1 MPSEDLTRNLKRTVG
16 IEAAR
21 MVGRGDVVGLGT
33 GSTAEF
39 MIEELGR
46 RVREEGLDI
55 VGIPTSFDAAVLAR
69 RNGIPSGTLDDVD
82 RIDIAVDG
90 ADEVDPGMDLIKG
103 RGAAH
108 LREKIVDGMAA
119 RFIVIVDES
128 KLVERLGTK
137 CPVPLEVLP
146 MAVQPVM
153 RAVEALGGEPVLRM
167 AVHKDGPVIT
177 DQGNMVVDARFA
189 GIDDPGGMERML
201 NNVPGILEN
210 GLFVGLAAEVLVG
223 RISGKGNIEV
233 ERRTRARK

>member
-1 MPSEDLTRNLKRTVG
+1 MPSVDLTRDMKRTVG

-21 MVGRGDVVGLGT
+21 MVGPGDVVGLGT

-46 RVREEGLDI
+46 RVREEQLDI
-55 VGIPTSFDAAVLAR
+55 IGIPTSFDASVLAR
-69 RNGIPSGTLDDVD
+69 GNGIPAGTLDDVD
-82 RIDIAVDG
+82 RVDIAVDG
-90 ADEVDPGMDLIKG
+90 ADEVDPAMDLIKG

-108 LREKIVDGMAA
+108 LREKIVDGMAE

-128 KLVERLGTK
+128 KLVQRLGTK

-177 DQGNMVVDARFA
+177 DQGNMVVDARFD
-189 GIDDPGGMERML
+189 GIDDPGGMERTL

-210 GLFVGLAAEVLVG
+210 GLFVGLATEVLVG
-223 RISGKGNIEV
+223 RISGDGRVEV
-233 ERRTRARK
+233 ERRT

>member
-1 MPSEDLTRNLKRTVG
+1 MSSEDLTREMKRTVG
-16 IEAAR
+16 IEAAC
-21 MVGRGDVVGLGT
+21 MVGQGDVVGLGT

-69 RNGIPSGTLDDVD
+69 GNGIPTGTLDDVD
-82 RIDIAVDG
+82 RVDIAVDG
-90 ADEVDPGMDLIKG
+90 ADEVDPAMNLIKG

-108 LREKIVDGMAA
+108 LREKIVDGMAE

-137 CPVPLEVLP
+137 SPVPLEVLP

-153 RAVEALGGEPVLRM
+153 GAVEAMGGEPVLRM

-177 DQGNMVVDARFA
+177 DQGNMVVDARFD
-189 GIDDPGGMERML
+189 GIDDPGGLERAL

-210 GLFVGLAAEVLVG
+210 GLFVGLATEILVG
-223 RISGKGNIEV
+223 RISGQGRTEV
-233 ERRTRARK
+233 ERRT

>member
-1 MPSEDLTRNLKRTVG
+1 MSSEDLTRDIKRTVG

-21 MVGRGDVVGLGT
+21 LVGHGDVVGLGT

-46 RVREEGLDI
+46 RVREEQLDI
-55 VGIPTSFDAAVLAR
+55 VGIPTSFDASALAR
-69 RNGIPSGTLDDVD
+69 GSGIPTGALDDVE
-82 RIDIAVDG
+82 RVDIALDG
-90 ADEVDPGMDLIKG
+90 ADEIDPAMNLIKG

-108 LREKIVDGMAA
+108 LREKIVDGMAE

-137 CPVPLEVLP
+137 SPVPLEVLP

-153 RAVEALGGEPVLRM
+153 RAVESMGGEPVLRM

-189 GIDDPGGMERML
+189 GIDDPGGLERAL
-201 NNVPGILEN
+201 NNIPGILEN
-210 GLFVGLAAEVLVG
+210 GLFVGLATEVLVG
-223 RISGKGNIEV
+223 RISGEGRIEV
-233 ERRTRARK
+233 ERRT

>member
-1 MPSEDLTRNLKRTVG
+1 MASEALTREMKKTVG
-16 IEAAR
+16 VEAAR
-21 MVGRGDVVGLGT
+21 MVDRGDVVGLGT

-46 RVREEGLDI
+46 RVREENLDI
-55 VGIPTSFDAAVLAR
+55 VGIPTSFDASVLAR
-69 RNGIPSGTLDDVD
+69 RNGIPAGTLDDVD

-90 ADEVDPGMDLIKG
+90 ADEVDPAMNLIKG

-108 LREKIVDGMAA
+108 LREKIVDGMAE

-177 DQGNMVVDARFA
+177 DQGNMVVDARFD
-189 GIDDPGGMERML
+189 GIDDAGEMESTL

-210 GLFVGLAAEVLVG
+210 GLFVGLADEVLVG
-223 RISGKGNIEV
+223 SISSEDRIEV
-233 ERRTRARK
+233 ERRT

>member
-1 MPSEDLTRNLKRTVG
+1 MSSEDLTREMKRTVG

-21 MVGRGDVVGLGT
+21 MVGQGDVVGLGT

-69 RNGIPSGTLDDVD
+69 GNGIPTGTLDDVD
-82 RIDIAVDG
+82 RVDIAVDG
-90 ADEVDPGMDLIKG
+90 ADEVDPAMNLIKG

-108 LREKIVDGMAA
+108 LREKIVDGMAE

-137 CPVPLEVLP
+137 SPVPLEVLP

-153 RAVEALGGEPVLRM
+153 RAVEVLGGEPVLRM

-177 DQGNMVVDARFA
+177 DQGNMVVDVRFD
-189 GIDDPGGMERML
+189 GIDDPGEMERAL

-210 GLFVGLAAEVLVG
+210 GLFVGLATEILVG
-223 RISGKGNIEV
+223 RISGQGRIEV
-233 ERRTRARK
+233 ERRT

>member
-1 MPSEDLTRNLKRTVG
+1 MSSEDLTREMKRTVG

-21 MVGRGDVVGLGT
+21 MVGQGDVVGLGT

-69 RNGIPSGTLDDVD
+69 GNGIPTGTLDDVD
-82 RIDIAVDG
+82 RVDIAVDG
-90 ADEVDPGMDLIKG
+90 ADEVDPAMNLIKG

-119 RFIVIVDES
+119 RFVVIVDES

-137 CPVPLEVLP
+137 NPVPLEVLP

-153 RAVEALGGEPVLRM
+153 RAVEVLGAEPVLRM

-177 DQGNMVVDARFA
+177 DQGNMVVDARFD
-189 GIDDPGGMERML
+189 GIDDPGGLERAL

-210 GLFVGLAAEVLVG
+210 GLFVGLATEILVG
-223 RISGKGNIEV
+223 RISGQGRIEV
-233 ERRTRARK
+233 ERRT

>member
-1 MPSEDLTRNLKRTVG
+1 MPSEALTLEMKKTVG
-16 IEAAR
+16 IKAAHL
-21 MVGRGDVVGLGT
+21 VGRGDVVGLGT

-46 RVREEGLDI
+46 RVREEQLDI
-55 VGIPTSFDAAVLAR
+55 VGIPTSFDASVLAR
-69 RNGIPSGTLDDVD
+69 GNGIPTGTLDDVD
-82 RIDIAVDG
+82 RVDIALDG
-90 ADEVDPGMDLIKG
+90 ADEVDPAMNLIKG

-137 CPVPLEVLP
+137 SPVPLEVLP
-146 MAVQPVM
+146 MSVQPVM

-189 GIDDPGGMERML
+189 VIDDPDEMERKL
-201 NNVPGILEN
+201 NNIPGILEN
-210 GLFVGLAAEVLVG
+210 GLFVGLATEILIG
-223 RISGKGNIEV
+223 RISGDGRVEV
-233 ERRTRARK
+233 ERRT

>member
-1 MPSEDLTRNLKRTVG
+1 MSSEDLTREMKKTVG
-16 IEAAR
+16 VEAAR
-21 MVGRGDVVGLGT
+21 MVGQGDVVGLGT
-33 GSTAEF
+33 GSTAVF

-46 RVREEGLDI
+46 RVREEHLDI
-55 VGIPTSFDAAVLAR
+55 VGIPTSFDASVLAR
-69 RNGIPSGTLDDVD
+69 RNGIPAGTPDDVD

-90 ADEVDPGMDLIKG
+90 ADEVDPAMNLIKG

-108 LREKIVDGMAA
+108 LREKIVDGMAE

-128 KLVERLGTK
+128 KLVDRLGTK

-177 DQGNMVVDARFA
+177 DQGNMVVDVRFA
-189 GIDDPGGMERML
+189 GIDDPGGMETTL

-210 GLFVGLAAEVLVG
+210 GLFVGLATEVLVG
-223 RISGKGNIEV
+223 SISGEGRIEV
-233 ERRTRARK
+233 ERRT

>member
-1 MPSEDLTRNLKRTVG
+1 MASEALTREMKKTVG
-16 IEAAR
+16 VEAAR
-21 MVGRGDVVGLGT
+21 MVDRGDVVGLGT

-46 RVREEGLDI
+46 RVREENLDI
-55 VGIPTSFDAAVLAR
+55 VGVPTSFDASVLAR
-69 RNGIPSGTLDDVD
+69 RNGIPAGTLDDVD

-90 ADEVDPGMDLIKG
+90 ADEVDPAMNLIKG

-108 LREKIVDGMAA
+108 LREKIVDGMAE

-177 DQGNMVVDARFA
+177 DQGNMVVDARFD
-189 GIDDPGGMERML
+189 GIDDAGEMESTL

-210 GLFVGLAAEVLVG
+210 GLFVGLADEVLVG
-223 RISGKGNIEV
+223 SISSEDRIEV
-233 ERRTRARK
+233 ERRT

>member
-1 MPSEDLTRNLKRTVG
+1 MPSEDLTRKMKQTVG
-16 IEAAR
+16 IRAAR
-21 MVGRGDVVGLGT
+21 MVGRGAVVGLGT

-46 RVREEGLDI
+46 RVREENLDV
-55 VGIPTSFDAAVLAR
+55 VGVPTSFDASVLAR
-69 RNGIPSGTLDDVD
+69 ENGIPVGTPDDVE

-90 ADEVDPGMDLIKG
+90 ADEVDPAMNLIKG

-108 LREKIVDGMAA
+108 LREKIVDGMAE
-119 RFIVIVDES
+119 RLIVIVDES

-146 MAVQPVM
+146 MAARPVM

-167 AVHKDGPVIT
+167 AARKDGPVIT
-177 DQGNMVVDARFA
+177 DQGNMVVDARFD
-189 GIDDPGGMERML
+189 GIDDPGEMETTL

-210 GLFVGLAAEVLVG
+210 GLFVGLATEILIG
-223 RISGKGNIEV
+223 SISGDGRIEV
-233 ERRTRARK
+233 ERRT

>member
-1 MPSEDLTRNLKRTVG
+1 MSSEDLTREMKRTVG

-21 MVGRGDVVGLGT
+21 MVGQGDVVGLGT

-69 RNGIPSGTLDDVD
+69 GNGIPTGTLDDVD
-82 RIDIAVDG
+82 RVDIAVDG
-90 ADEVDPGMDLIKG
+90 ADEVDPAMNLIKG

-108 LREKIVDGMAA
+108 LREKIVDGMAE
-119 RFIVIVDES
+119 RFVVIVDES

-137 CPVPLEVLP
+137 SPVPLEVLP

-153 RAVEALGGEPVLRM
+153 RTVEAMGGEPVLRM

-177 DQGNMVVDARFA
+177 DQGNMVVDARFD
-189 GIDDPGGMERML
+189 GIDDPGGLERAL

-210 GLFVGLAAEVLVG
+210 GLFVGLATEILVG
-223 RISGKGNIEV
+223 RISGQGRIEV
-233 ERRTRARK
+233 ERRT

>member
-1 MPSEDLTRNLKRTVG
+1 MPSEDLTRKMKQTVG
-16 IEAAR
+16 IRAAR
-21 MVGRGDVVGLGT
+21 MVGRGAVVGLGT

-46 RVREEGLDI
+46 RVREENLDV
-55 VGIPTSFDAAVLAR
+55 VGVPTSFDAAVLAR
-69 RNGIPSGTLDDVD
+69 ENGIPVGTPDDVE

-90 ADEVDPGMDLIKG
+90 ADEVDPAMNLIKG

-108 LREKIVDGMAA
+108 LREKIVDGMAE

-146 MAVQPVM
+146 MAARPVM

-167 AVHKDGPVIT
+167 AARKDGPVIT
-177 DQGNMVVDARFA
+177 DQGNMVVDARFD
-189 GIDDPGGMERML
+189 GIDDPGEMETTL

-210 GLFVGLAAEVLVG
+210 GLFVGLATEILIG
-223 RISGKGNIEV
+223 SISGDGRIEV
-233 ERRTRARK
+233 ERRT

>member
-1 MPSEDLTRNLKRTVG
+1 MPSEALTREMKKTVG
-16 IEAAR
+16 VEAAR
-21 MVGRGDVVGLGT
+21 MVGQGNVVGLGT
-33 GSTAEF
+33 GSTAVF

-69 RNGIPSGTLDDVD
+69 SNGLPVGTLDDVD

-90 ADEVDPGMDLIKG
+90 ADEVDPRMNLIKG

-108 LREKIVDGMAA
+108 LREKIVDGMAE

-128 KLVERLGTK
+128 KLVERLGSL

-153 RAVEALGGEPVLRM
+153 RTVEALGGEPVLRM

-177 DQGNMVVDARFA
+177 DQGNMVVDARFD
-189 GIDDPGGMERML
+189 GIDDPGKMESIL
-201 NNVPGILEN
+201 NNIPGILEN
-210 GLFVGLAAEVLVG
+210 GLFVGLATEILIG
-223 RISGKGNIEV
+223 RISGQGWIDV
-233 ERRTRARK
+233 ERRT

>member
-1 MPSEDLTRNLKRTVG
+1 MSSEDLTREMKRTVG

-21 MVGRGDVVGLGT
+21 MVGQGDVVGLGT

-69 RNGIPSGTLDDVD
+69 GNGIPTGTLDDVD
-82 RIDIAVDG
+82 RVDIAVDG
-90 ADEVDPGMDLIKG
+90 ADEVDPAMNLIKG

-108 LREKIVDGMAA
+108 LREKIVDGMAE

-137 CPVPLEVLP
+137 SPVPLEVLP
-146 MAVQPVM
+146 MAAQPVM
-153 RAVEALGGEPVLRM
+153 RAVEAMGGEPVLRM

-177 DQGNMVVDARFA
+177 DQGNMVVNARFD
-189 GIDDPGGMERML
+189 GIDDPGEMERAL

-210 GLFVGLAAEVLVG
+210 GLFVGLATEILVG
-223 RISGKGNIEV
+223 RISGQGRIEV
-233 ERRTRARK
+233 ERRT

>member
-1 MPSEDLTRNLKRTVG
+1 MPSEDLTRKMKQTVG
-16 IEAAR
+16 IRAAR
-21 MVGRGDVVGLGT
+21 MVDRGAVVGLGT

-46 RVREEGLDI
+46 RVREENLDV
-55 VGIPTSFDAAVLAR
+55 VGVPTSFDASVLAR
-69 RNGIPSGTLDDVD
+69 ENGIPVGTPDDVE

-90 ADEVDPGMDLIKG
+90 ADEVDPAMNLIKG

-108 LREKIVDGMAA
+108 LREKIVDGMAE

-146 MAVQPVM
+146 MAARPVM

-167 AVHKDGPVIT
+167 AARKDGPVIT
-177 DQGNMVVDARFA
+177 DQGNMVVDARFD
-189 GIDDPGGMERML
+189 GIDDPGEMETTL

-210 GLFVGLAAEVLVG
+210 GLFVGLATEILIG
-223 RISGKGNIEV
+223 SISGDGRIEV
-233 ERRTRARK
+233 ERRT

>member
-1 MPSEDLTRNLKRTVG
+1 MPSEDLTRKMKQTVG
-16 IEAAR
+16 IRAAR
-21 MVGRGDVVGLGT
+21 MVGRGAVVGLGT

-46 RVREEGLDI
+46 RVREENLDV
-55 VGIPTSFDAAVLAR
+55 VGVPTSFDASVLAR
-69 RNGIPSGTLDDVD
+69 ENGIPVGTPDDVE

-90 ADEVDPGMDLIKG
+90 ADEVDPAMNLIKG

-108 LREKIVDGMAA
+108 LREKIVDGMAE

-146 MAVQPVM
+146 MAARPVM

-167 AVHKDGPVIT
+167 AARKDGPVIT
-177 DQGNMVVDARFA
+177 DQGNMVVDARFD
-189 GIDDPGGMERML
+189 GIDDPGEMETTL

-210 GLFVGLAAEVLVG
+210 GLFVGLATEILIG
-223 RISGKGNIEV
+223 SISGDGRIEV
-233 ERRTRARK
+233 ERRT